1 MSKTLQEYYAMP
13 TLEYKDRAKKHV
25 RIVNMLLDNPDLL
38 RDDLQEIVD
47 YFVTELGNAD
57 FIRLFDDISEKVK
70 RG

>member
-1 MSKTLQEYYAMP
+1 MKSLFEYYNMEK
-13 TLEYKDRAKKHV
+13 LSEQERAKKHTRV
-25 RIVNMLLDNPDLL
+25 VNMLLDNPELL

-57 FIRLFDDISEKVK
+57 FIRLCDDINEKVK